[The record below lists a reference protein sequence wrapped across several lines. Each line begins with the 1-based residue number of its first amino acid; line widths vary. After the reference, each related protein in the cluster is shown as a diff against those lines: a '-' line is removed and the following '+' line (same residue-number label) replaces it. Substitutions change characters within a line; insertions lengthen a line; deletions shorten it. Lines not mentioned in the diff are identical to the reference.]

1 MDQTYRISYHL
12 EKTGFDIESTDK
24 EWLEEKEKE
33 YLARVNSIALQ
44 PISTSIG
51 SKVEK
56 PAELPQNLT
65 INEFYRKNVIA
76 NKVRSRT
83 DTAVFFIY
91 YLKKVRKME
100 TIKIEDVKQCFA
112 DISYPNY
119 NKLNYS
125 DILNKAK
132 NRALLNY
139 VNGLWTLTIT
149 GEDYIVNTIINPKN
163 EPAK

>member
-33 YLARVNSIALQ
+33 YLAIVNSIALQ
-44 PISTSIG
+44 PISSSIG

-56 PAELPQNLT
+56 PAVLPQNLT
-65 INEFYRKNVIA
+65 INEFYRNIVTA
-76 NKVRSRT
+76 NNVRSRP
-83 DTAVFFIY
+83 DIAVFFIY
-91 YLKKVRKME
+91 YLEKIRKME
-100 TIKIEDVKQCFA
+100 TIKNADVAQCFA
-112 DISYPNY
+112 DISYPGY
-119 NKLNYS
+119 NKFNFS

-139 VNGLWTLTIT
+139 INGLWSLTIT
-149 GEDYIVNTIINPKN
+149 GEDYVVNAITNPKH